1 MPACLRN
8 ERPIEIRALS
18 GMEQRNIYTRV
29 AGRVCDTAKKV
40 HNFVQQR
47 IVHGRRFHEQQKYA
61 VQLHR
66 DNNIVRPWYGGGEAF
81 VFANLYRFCSKLV
94 EHH

>member
-1 MPACLRN
+1 MFKPKLQADLLSMLDWFSLNAGLLAN
-8 ERPIEIRALS
+8 EGPIEIRALS

-61 VQLHR
+61 IQT
-66 DNNIVRPWYGGGEAF
+66 
-81 VFANLYRFCSKLV
+81 
-94 EHH
+94 